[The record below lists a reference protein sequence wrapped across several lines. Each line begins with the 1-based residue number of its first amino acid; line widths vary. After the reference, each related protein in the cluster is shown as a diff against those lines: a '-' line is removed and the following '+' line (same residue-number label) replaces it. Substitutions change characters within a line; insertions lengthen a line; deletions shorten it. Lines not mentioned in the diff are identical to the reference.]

1 MLSEAQRIEV
11 IGAARRG
18 AHEHYLCALLAPPGA
33 RDDLLVL
40 AAFEGELRH
49 IVETVGE
56 PMLAEI
62 RLQWWRDC
70 VAAMVDGRQTGHPV
84 GDALASLVVAGHVS
98 AASLQK
104 SIDAR
109 SVDTGH
115 EPIATE
121 PDLDDYLDQA
131 DGEALAR
138 AVAAV
143 SAALDLP
150 LPEQALVRSAGRSI
164 GLTRILL
171 DLPERPSLRQA
182 LGQALLLPGLPGQ
195 EMSDP
200 NALKA
205 SDEAAFHNDQLAH
218 QCCKYADQA
227 GIYLGTV
234 RPGWSALSRG
244 HRAALGPVALVGPY
258 LRALQRLGCLEP
270 HPGGVIAP
278 VSRVARL
285 WWAVRFARL

>member
-1 MLSEAQRIEV
+1 MQ
-11 IGAARRG
+11 
-18 AHEHYLCALLAPPGA
+18 
-33 RDDLLVL
+33 
-40 AAFEGELRH
+40 
-49 IVETVGE
+49 
-56 PMLAEI
+56 
-62 RLQWWRDC
+62 Q
-70 VAAMVDGRQTGHPV
+70 
-84 GDALASLVVAGHVS
+84 
-98 AASLQK
+98 

-115 EPIATE
+115 EPISTE

-138 AVAAV
+138 AAAAV

-171 DLPERPSLRQA
+171 DLPERPPLR
-182 LGQALLLPGLPGQ
+182 QALLLPGLPIQ

-200 NALKA
+200 NALKTV
-205 SDEAAFHNDQLAH
+205 DEAADHNDQLTD
-218 QCCKYADQA
+218 QCRKYADQA
-227 GIYLGTV
+227 GTYLATL
-234 RPGWSALSRG
+234 RPSWTTLSRG